1 MKFVLKDE
9 NKSLERREVWCPV
22 SLKCWFLAPHE
33 ALWCGEGFSLLASK
47 RHSPYTQR
55 NSTFSGSDL
64 PANSRVV
71 QNSGLFRGYH
81 ETCPPCWLKKP
92 AQRQS
97 CDFSFIWE
105 QIEDCN
111 PGDSTSESSEQLL
124 QRGSGG
130 RSTYKILV
138 KGSSMQSVTYFTRG
152 FLLVTRS
159 WCHHEGI

>member
-1 MKFVLKDE
+1 MKYVLKDE
-9 NKSLERREVWCPV
+9 NKSLERREVWWPV

-55 NSTFSGSDL
+55 NSIFSGSDL

-92 AQRQS
+92 AQCQS

-111 PGDSTSESSEQLL
+111 PGDSTSDDSERLL
-124 QRGSGG
+124 QISLSDTPKRQLGKVRICVILGEGG
-130 RSTYKILV
+130 DCAIRHVFSP
-138 KGSSMQSVTYFTRG
+138 
-152 FLLVTRS
+152 
-159 WCHHEGI
+159 GIFY